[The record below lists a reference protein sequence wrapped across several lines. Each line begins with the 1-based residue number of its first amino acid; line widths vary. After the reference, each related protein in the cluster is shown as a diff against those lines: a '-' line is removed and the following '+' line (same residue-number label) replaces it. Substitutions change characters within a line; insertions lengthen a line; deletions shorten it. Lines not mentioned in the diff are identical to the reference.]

1 MSHESCYHC
10 GLPVPANTHFTV
22 EIKGESQPMCCPG
35 CQAVATAICDGGLSR
50 FYQYRAANAIR
61 PDLSKES
68 VLEAYD
74 LPEVQM
80 DYVEQL
86 PDVSGKPGH
95 LRIQLLVGGITCA
108 ACAWLIEQHLET
120 LSGILSVRV
129 NVTNHR
135 AVVEWD
141 AQQLKLSELLKAFLT
156 IGYDARPASDE
167 AARSLREKENRRF
180 IQRLGVAG
188 LGMMQ
193 AGMIAVGLY
202 AGAFQGMDPVWQNYL
217 RWVSLI
223 IALPVVLFSAYPF
236 FQAAIRNLRIG
247 HLTMDVPVSLAI
259 GLAFIASC
267 WATVSKTGEVYFDS
281 VSMFTFFLLLG
292 RYLEMRV
299 RHRNDS
305 YAEGLGQLLPP
316 TTTKLS
322 EQGEASVPVKSL
334 QKGDLIRIAVGE
346 TIPCDGKIE
355 EGVSSVVEAVLTGEQ
370 LPVFKQL
377 GDLVS
382 AGTVNSE
389 NPLIVRVSAVGKQ
402 TRLSAILSLV
412 EQAKTEKPVQVAL
425 ADRVAGYFV
434 LAVLFIAAGVALW
447 WWQHEPQQAL
457 WVVLSV
463 LVVTCPCALSLAT
476 PAAMAVAT
484 GALRQ
489 KGFLVSR
496 GHVLEVLSSADQ
508 MIFDKTGTLT
518 LGNMTIAEV
527 IPLSDLSKRVIVQIA
542 AGLESGSRHPIS
554 KAFSEIAEKI
564 AVNNVEQQVGAGI
577 SGTIDVDEIP
587 DNIFIAAGL
596 NTASSQIT
604 VAIGQP
610 SYITSLFGV
619 TPPDLP
625 TTDATKLPLLLA
637 TDQGPLGWVLL
648 QDQLRPGAA
657 EAISKLKSRGLG
669 ISLLSG
675 DRENSVA
682 DMAKKLGIEHW
693 FGEMSPEQKLIQAK
707 QLQQGGHKLVMV
719 GDGINDVPVLSGADV
734 SVALGDATDFAR
746 IHADSIM
753 LSGNLDT
760 LPNAIALARATRS
773 IIRQNLIWALLYNL
787 VALPLAA
794 AGMIPPWAAAI
805 GMSTSSLLVVL
816 NALRLNRL

>member
-370 LPVFKQL
+370 LPVFKQF